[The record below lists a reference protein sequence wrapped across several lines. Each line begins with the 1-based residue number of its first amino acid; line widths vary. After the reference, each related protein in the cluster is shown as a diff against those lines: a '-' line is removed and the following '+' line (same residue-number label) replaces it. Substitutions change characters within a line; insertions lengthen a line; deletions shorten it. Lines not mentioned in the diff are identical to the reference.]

1 MRKRKRLLTIAAA
14 TVVLGAWAAVKLYD
28 DKLEQ
33 TPQLSKVEV
42 NAWVTTGD
50 QSSLLAPQEP
60 LFFRDSADT
69 DDEAAQPAAG
79 LPIITVNPD
88 QEYQTM
94 DGFGASVTGSSAF
107 LINKR
112 MSGDQRD
119 VLMKDLFSPE
129 GIRLSFVRHSV
140 GASDFSVD
148 ADGNPASYT
157 YDDTES
163 GEDYGLEQFSI
174 AKDGDVTGLLQRILD
189 VNSSIKVMGT
199 PWTAPPWMKFGEQ
212 IHNGW
217 YLNYAEPRVYAAYAQ
232 YLARYIKEYEKLGI
246 PIYALTIQNE
256 PEFTTADYPSM
267 SMGAEEQALFI
278 GDYLGPEF
286 SKQGI
291 TSKIVAFDHNWD
303 TAESYTQ
310 TVLGDAKANA
320 YTDGTA
326 YHCYAGSP
334 EVMSKI
340 HEAHPEKEIHL
351 TECSGGAWSE
361 DFGENLT
368 WMMSKLIIGGPRNWA
383 KTVLLWNLALDSDG
397 GPTNGGCTNCRG
409 VVTVDGQGESGYSRN
424 VEYYALG
431 HASRFVDP
439 GAVRI
444 DSPQAGGIENVAYRN
459 PGGSLVLI
467 ALNPADEGRTFSVQ
481 WGESAFTFTLKAR
494 SAVTF
499 KWQP

>member
-1 MRKRKRLLTIAAA
+1 MRRRKLLLAVAAA
-14 TVVLGAWAAVKLYD
+14 AAALATLTAVILYNY
-28 DKLEQ
+28 KQEQ
-33 TPQLSKVEV
+33 TRPSPLEV

-60 LFFRDSADT
+60 FLFRDSADT
-69 DDEAAQPAAG
+69 EGETAQSG
-79 LPIITVNPD
+79 LPVIKVNPD

-107 LINKR
+107 LINQR
-112 MSGDQRD
+112 MSNDQRNAL
-119 VLMKDLFSPE
+119 VKDLFSPE

-157 YDDTES
+157 YDDTVS
-163 GEDYGLEQFSI
+163 GEDYGLEQFSA
-174 AKDGDVTGLLQRILD
+174 AKDKDVTELLRRIVD
-189 VNSSIKVMGT
+189 ANKTVKVMGT
-199 PWTAPPWMKFGEQ
+199 PWTAPPWMKYGEQ

-217 YLNYAEPRVYAAYAQ
+217 YLNYAEPRVYSAYAQ
-232 YLARYIKEYEKLGI
+232 YLARYIKDYEKLGI
-246 PIYALTIQNE
+246 PVYALTVQNE

-267 SMGAEEQALFI
+267 SMGAEEQAYFI
-278 GDYLGPEF
+278 GNFLGPEF
-286 SKQGI
+286 QRQGI
-291 TSKIVAFDHNWD
+291 TSRIVAFDHNWD
-303 TAESYTQ
+303 IAGSYTQ

-334 EVMSKI
+334 EVMSKV
-340 HEAHPEKEIHL
+340 HEAHPEKEIYV

-361 DFGENLT
+361 DFGDNLT
-368 WMMSKLIIGGPRNWA
+368 WLMSKLIIGGPRNWA
-383 KTVLLWNLALDSDG
+383 QAVLLWNLALDPEG
-397 GPTNGGCTNCRG
+397 GPTNGGCSNCRG
-409 VVTVDGQGESGYSRN
+409 VVTVDGQGEVGYSRN

-431 HASRFVDP
+431 HASRFTLP

-444 DSPQAGGIENVAYRN
+444 GSPQAGGIENVAYRN
-459 PGGSLVLI
+459 PDGSIVLI
-467 ALNPADEGRTFSVQ
+467 ALNPADEDRTFNVQWSERTFS
-481 WGESAFTFTLKAR
+481 FTLKAR

>member
-1 MRKRKRLLTIAAA
+1 MRRRKLLLGVAAA
-14 TVVLGAWAAVKLYD
+14 AAALTALTAVILYNY
-28 DKLEQ
+28 KQEQ
-33 TPQLSKVEV
+33 ARPSPLEV

-60 LFFRDSADT
+60 FLFRDSADT
-69 DDEAAQPAAG
+69 EGETAQSG
-79 LPIITVNPD
+79 LPVITVNPD

-107 LINKR
+107 LINQR
-112 MSGDQRD
+112 MAGDQRNA
-119 VLMKDLFSPE
+119 LMKDLFSPE

-163 GEDYGLEQFSI
+163 GEDYALEQFST
-174 AKDGDVTGLLQRILD
+174 AKDKDVTELLRRIVD
-189 VNSSIKVMGT
+189 ANETVKVMGT
-199 PWTAPPWMKFGEQ
+199 PWTAPPWMKYGEQ

-217 YLNYAEPRVYAAYAQ
+217 YLNYAEPRVYSAYAQ
-232 YLARYIKEYEKLGI
+232 YLARYIKDYEKLGI
-246 PIYALTIQNE
+246 PVYALTVQNE

-267 SMGAEEQALFI
+267 SMGAEEQAYFI
-278 GDYLGPEF
+278 GNYLGPEF
-286 SKQGI
+286 QRQGI

-303 TAESYTQ
+303 IAESYVQ

-334 EVMSKI
+334 EVMSKV
-340 HEAHPEKEIHL
+340 HDAHPGKEIYV

-361 DFGENLT
+361 DFGDNLA
-368 WMMSKLIIGGPRNWA
+368 WLMSKLIIGGPRNWA
-383 KTVLLWNLALDSDG
+383 QAVLLWNLALDPEG
-397 GPTNGGCTNCRG
+397 GPANGGCSNCRG
-409 VVTVDGQGESGYSRN
+409 VVTVDGQGKAGYSRN

-431 HASRFVDP
+431 HASRFIDP

-444 DSPQAGGIENVAYRN
+444 GSPQAGGIENVAYRN
-459 PGGSLVLI
+459 PDGSIVLI
-467 ALNPADEGRTFSVQ
+467 ALNPSDEDRTFNVQWSERTFS
-481 WGESAFTFTLKAR
+481 FTLKAR

>member
-1 MRKRKRLLTIAAA
+1 MRRRKLLLAVAAA
-14 TVVLGAWAAVKLYD
+14 AAALTALTAVILYNY
-28 DKLEQ
+28 KPEQ
-33 TPQLSKVEV
+33 TGLSQIEV

-60 LFFRDSADT
+60 FFFRDSADT
-69 DDEAAQPAAG
+69 DGEKVHSAAG
-79 LPIITVNPD
+79 QPVITVNPD
-88 QEYQTM
+88 QEYQTI

-107 LINKR
+107 LINKQ
-112 MSGDQRD
+112 MSEVQREAL
-119 VLMKDLFSPE
+119 VKDLFSPE

-163 GEDYGLEQFSI
+163 GEDYGLEQFSA
-174 AKDGDVTGLLQRILD
+174 AKDKDVTELLRRIVD
-189 VNSSIKVMGT
+189 ANETVKVMGT
-199 PWTAPPWMKFGEQ
+199 PWTAPPWMKYGEQ

-217 YLNYAEPRVYAAYAQ
+217 YLNYAEPRVYSAYAQ

-278 GDYLGPEF
+278 GNYLGPEF

-291 TSKIVAFDHNWD
+291 TSKIMAFDHNWD
-303 TAESYTQ
+303 IAESYTQ
-310 TVLGDAKANA
+310 TVLSDAKANA
-320 YTDGTA
+320 YTDATA

-334 EVMSKI
+334 DVMSKV
-340 HEAHPEKEIHL
+340 HAAHPEKGIYV

-361 DFGENLT
+361 DFGDNLT
-368 WMMSKLIIGGPRNWA
+368 WLMSKLIIGGPRNWA
-383 KTVLLWNLALDSDG
+383 QAVLLWNLALDPDG
-397 GPTNGGCTNCRG
+397 GPTNGGCSNCRG
-409 VVTVDGQGESGYSRN
+409 VVTIDGQGDAGYSRN

-431 HASRFVDP
+431 HASRFALP

-444 DSPQAGGIENVAYRN
+444 GSPQTGGIDNVAYRN
-459 PGGSLVLI
+459 PDGSIVLI
-467 ALNPADEGRTFSVQ
+467 ALNPADEDRTFSVE
-481 WGESAFTFTLKAR
+481 WSERTFSFTLKAR